1 MHPEVTD
8 SEASSCPKCGMKLV
22 PADKVPGA
30 GEGEHEK
37 HVSARGT
44 STLMTTPMGS
54 NGKT

>member
-22 PADKVPGA
+22 SADKVPGA
-30 GEGEHEK
+30 C
-37 HVSARGT
+37 SA
-44 STLMTTPMGS
+44 STLMTTLMGS